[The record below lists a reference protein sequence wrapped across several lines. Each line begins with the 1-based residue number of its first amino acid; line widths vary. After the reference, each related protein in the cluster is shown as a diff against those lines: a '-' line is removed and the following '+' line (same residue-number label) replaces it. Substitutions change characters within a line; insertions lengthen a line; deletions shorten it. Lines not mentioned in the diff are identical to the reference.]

1 VWRRKSSVVTSIP
14 QFNDVPDAEAFRTCN
29 GVIIRNLFE
38 LKNYLDGCSDYDFRY
53 HVNNDHHKNDFAI
66 WVREAIHDDAL
77 ASELDFTLDLG
88 EYKRKINM
96 RLKEME

>member
-1 VWRRKSSVVTSIP
+1 VITSIAR
-14 QFNDVPDAEAFRTCN
+14 FNDVPEAEAFHTCN

-38 LKNYLDGCSDYDFRY
+38 LKNYLDGCSEYDFRY
-53 HVNNDHHKNDFAI
+53 HVNSDHHKNDFAI
-66 WVREAIHDDAL
+66 WVREVVHDDAL
-77 ASELDFTLDLG
+77 ASELDSTLDLG